1 MVNYE
6 YPRGALENRAYKA
19 RCKAAAAPNPGTIL
33 VKKERCRDEQET
45 QETDE
50 GARPIDAE
58 LDSRDGCKLRKIASS
73 TKVTYV
79 HEHLGCKK
87 GESGGDGR
95 SDHGVGGKSR
105 GTVLSGCEFNRIL
118 LRWQVDLQIG
128 INQKAL

>member
-58 LDSRDGCKLRKIASS
+58 
-73 TKVTYV
+73 V

-128 INQKAL
+128 INQKAEERHEY